1 MVVHDFNPGGRAVLP
16 HEADPIPLV
25 NPDAVL
31 AGSVALEG
39 GFGNRFKFPGPE
51 AVENLLRLDV
61 FEAAYQVCIVYR

>member
-25 NPDAVL
+25 NQDAVL

-39 GFGNRFKFPGPE
+39 LQMQAGTLE
-51 AVENLLRLDV
+51 VVERTG
-61 FEAAYQVCIVYR
+61 

>member
-39 GFGNRFKFPGPE
+39 LQMQAGTLE
-51 AVENLLRLDV
+51 VVERTG
-61 FEAAYQVCIVYR
+61 